1 MGKAVSNERVTQ
13 AIPDEVW
20 VLTRAHVGEQ
30 LENEVGGF
38 LIGFLGEDGLT
49 VTHAVPAREA
59 VGSAAQ
65 LTFPPEAWT
74 AVLSTIEERD
84 QGERL
89 VGWYHSHP
97 GHGIFLSAYDE
108 FIQSQFFPEEGQIAI
123 VIDPQTGEE
132 GVFVTRNGKTQD
144 VFKRSGTKA
153 KGQTKAQQAAK
164 RDRRSLFFRAGS
176 VVILIAAFASFG
188 LIRSGYNSGFA
199 DGEAAGDAAGFARGD
214 TAGYDRGFSEGDA
227 AGYERGFGEGDAAGF
242 ARGDAAGYTRGYALG
257 QTTGYASGFSVGRR
271 DGVDATTEL
280 YGPFVPTAVSGQK
293 AVRLTI
299 EYATQ
304 VAADA
309 AKANLALTQAA
320 GTTTAVTSI
329 DGRWFL
335 VIDVV
340 ESGFTAAPITD
351 LANCVAQ
358 PESCTPAASPLV
370 PTSTEEE

>member
-20 VLTRAHVGEQ
+20 ALTRAHVGEQ

-38 LIGFLGEDGLT
+38 LIGFLAEDGLN

-74 AVLSTIEERD
+74 AVLAAIEERN

-214 TAGYDRGFSEGDA
+214 AAGYDRGFSEGDT
-227 AGYERGFGEGDAAGF
+227 AGYERGFGEGDTAGF

-257 QTTGYASGFSVGRR
+257 QTAGYAIGETAGIAE
-271 DGVDATTEL
+271 GEANATND
-280 YGPFVPTAVSGQK
+280 YGPFVPSVVTGEQT
-293 AVRLTI
+293 VRLTL
-299 EYATQ
+299 EYASET
-304 VAADA
+304 AAQA
-309 AKANLALTQAA
+309 AKNALSVDAEATATL
-320 GTTTAVTSI
+320 TTI

-335 VIDVV
+335 VIQTVASD
-340 ESGFTAAPITD
+340 FTTVTD
-351 LANCVAQ
+351 LAACVAQ
-358 PESCTPAASPLV
+358 PTDCN
-370 PTSTEEE
+370 PTLAP

>member
-20 VLTRAHVGEQ
+20 VLTRAHAGEQ

-38 LIGFLGEDGLT
+38 LLGFLREDGLT

-74 AVLSTIEERD
+74 AVLATIEERN

-97 GHGIFLSAYDE
+97 GHGIFLSAYDQ
-108 FIQSQFFPEEGQIAI
+108 FIHTQFFPEEGQIAI
-123 VIDPQTGEE
+123 VIDPQTGDE
-132 GVFVTRNGKTQD
+132 GVFVTRNNKIQD
-144 VFKRSGTKA
+144 VVKRSGTKA
-153 KGQTKAQQAAK
+153 KGETKAQQAAK
-164 RDRRSLFFRAGS
+164 RDRRSLFFRAGA
-176 VVILIAAFASFG
+176 VVILIGAFASFG

-199 DGEAAGDAAGFARGD
+199 DGEVAGDAAGFARGD
-214 TAGYDRGFSEGDA
+214 AAGYDRGLSEGDA
-227 AGYERGFGEGDAAGF
+227 AGYERGFREGDTAGF

-257 QTTGYASGFSVGRR
+257 QTAGYASGFSVGRR

-280 YGPFVPTAVSGQK
+280 YGPFVPTAVSAQK

-309 AKANLALTQAA
+309 AKANLALTQSA
-320 GTTTAVTSI
+320 GTTTAVTST

-340 ESGFTAAPITD
+340 ESGFTAAPIAD

-358 PESCTPAASPLV
+358 PESCTPAATPLI
-370 PTSTEEE
+370 PTSSEGE

>member
-1 MGKAVSNERVTQ
+1 MGKAVSNERVAQ

-38 LIGFLGEDGLT
+38 LIGFLAEDGLT

-74 AVLSTIEERD
+74 AVLATIEERN

-97 GHGIFLSAYDE
+97 GHGVFLSAYDE

-199 DGEAAGDAAGFARGD
+199 DGDAA
-214 TAGYDRGFSEGDA
+214 
-227 AGYERGFGEGDAAGF
+227 GDAAGF
-242 ARGDAAGYTRGYALG
+242 ARGDAAGYTRGFSEGDTAGYERGFGEGDTAGFNRGDAAGYTRGYALG
-257 QTTGYASGFSVGRR
+257 QTAGYASGYAVGKTAGI
-271 DGVDATTEL
+271 DEAEASAIES
-280 YGPFVPTAVSGQK
+280 YGPFVPDVATGEQT
-293 AVRLTI
+293 VRLTL
-299 EYATQ
+299 EYATE
-304 VAADA
+304 AAA
-309 AKANLALTQAA
+309 
-320 GTTTAVTSI
+320 TTAMGDLAVDPEATKEVI
-329 DGRWFL
+329 TINGRWFL
-335 VIDVV
+335 VI
-340 ESGFTAAPITD
+340 ESVASDFTAVSD
-351 LANCVAQ
+351 LAACVAH
-358 PESCTPAASPLV
+358 PTACTPTLAP
-370 PTSTEEE
+370 

>member
-20 VLTRAHVGEQ
+20 ALTRAHVGEQ

-74 AVLSTIEERD
+74 AVLATIEERN

-132 GVFVTRNGKTQD
+132 GVFVSRNGKTQD

-199 DGEAAGDAAGFARGD
+199 DGDAAGFARGD
-214 TAGYDRGFSEGDA
+214 AAGYDRGFGEGDA
-227 AGYERGFGEGDAAGF
+227 AGYERGFGEGDTAGF
-242 ARGDAAGYTRGYALG
+242 TRGDAAGYTRGYALG
-257 QTTGYASGFSVGRR
+257 QIAGYASGLAVGRAT
-271 DGVDATTEL
+271 GIAEGEAAATTL
-280 YGPFVPTAVSGQK
+280 YAPFVPTPIVNDK
-293 AVRLTI
+293 TVRLSI
-299 EYATQ
+299 EYATEAEAT
-304 VAADA
+304 AAEV
-309 AKANLALTQAA
+309 ALTPEMD
-320 GTTTAVTSI
+320 TKTSVI
-329 DGRWFL
+329 SIGQRWFL
-335 VIDVV
+335 TINI
-340 ESGFTAAPITD
+340 AASD
-351 LANCVAQ
+351 SASVSALANCVAQ
-358 PESCTPAASPLV
+358 PSACTPTIGP
-370 PTSTEEE
+370 

>member
-20 VLTRAHVGEQ
+20 VLTRAHAGEQ

-74 AVLSTIEERD
+74 AVLATIEERN

-97 GHGIFLSAYDE
+97 GHGVFLSAYDQ
-108 FIQSQFFPEEGQIAI
+108 FIHTQFFPEEGQIAI

-132 GVFVTRNGKTQD
+132 GVFVTRNEKIQD

-199 DGEAAGDAAGFARGD
+199 DGDAAGLARGDAAG
-214 TAGYDRGFSEGDA
+214 YERGFSEGDA
-227 AGYERGFGEGDAAGF
+227 AGYERGFGEGDTAGF
-242 ARGDAAGYTRGYALG
+242 ARGDAAGYTRGYSLG
-257 QTTGYASGFSVGRR
+257 QTAGYASGYAVGKSA
-271 DGVDATTEL
+271 GITEGEANVADD
-280 YGPFVPTAVSGQK
+280 YGSFVPDVVSGEQT
-293 AVRLTI
+293 VRLTL

-304 VAADA
+304 LDA
-309 AKANLALTQAA
+309 
-320 GTTTAVTSI
+320 TTAKDGLSI
-329 DGRWFL
+329 GAEATAEIITINSRWFL
-335 VIDVV
+335 VI
-340 ESGFTAAPITD
+340 ESVASDFTAVTD
-351 LANCVAQ
+351 LAACVAQ
-358 PESCTPAASPLV
+358 PTACTPTTGP
-370 PTSTEEE
+370 

>member
-20 VLTRAHVGEQ
+20 VLTRAHAGEQ

-38 LIGFLGEDGLT
+38 LIGFLAEDGLN

-74 AVLSTIEERD
+74 AVLATIEERN

-97 GHGIFLSAYDE
+97 GHGVFLSAYDQ
-108 FIQSQFFPEEGQIAI
+108 FIHTQFFPEEGQIAI

-132 GVFVTRNGKTQD
+132 GVFVTRNEKIQD

-199 DGEAAGDAAGFARGD
+199 DGDAAGDAAGFARGD
-214 TAGYDRGFSEGDA
+214 AAGYNRGFSEGDT
-227 AGYERGFGEGDAAGF
+227 AGYERGFGEGDTAGF
-242 ARGDAAGYTRGYALG
+242 TRGDAAGYTRGYALG
-257 QTTGYASGFSVGRR
+257 QTAGYASGYAVGKTAGI
-271 DGVDATTEL
+271 DEAEASANES
-280 YGPFVPTAVSGQK
+280 YGPFVPEVVSGEQT
-293 AVRLTI
+293 VRLTL

-304 VAADA
+304 GAA
-309 AKANLALTQAA
+309 
-320 GTTTAVTSI
+320 TTAMSDLAI
-329 DGRWFL
+329 DPEATKEVITINGRWFL
-335 VIDVV
+335 VI
-340 ESGFTAAPITD
+340 ESVASDFTAVSD
-351 LANCVAQ
+351 LAACVAQ
-358 PESCTPAASPLV
+358 PIDCTPTLAPSP
-370 PTSTEEE
+370 

>member
-1 MGKAVSNERVTQ
+1 VTQ

-38 LIGFLGEDGLT
+38 LIGFLREDGLT

-74 AVLSTIEERD
+74 AVLATIEERN

-108 FIQSQFFPEEGQIAI
+108 FIQSQFFREEGQIAI

-132 GVFVTRNGKTQD
+132 GVFVTRNGKTQE

-199 DGEAAGDAAGFARGD
+199 DGDTAGFARGD
-214 TAGYDRGFSEGDA
+214 TAGFARGDAAGYARGFSEGDT
-227 AGYERGFGEGDAAGF
+227 AGYERGFGEGDTAGF

-257 QTTGYASGFSVGRR
+257 QTAGYASGFSVGRR
-271 DGVDATTEL
+271 DGVAATVDL
-280 YGPFVPTAVSGQK
+280 YGPFVPSAVSGQK
-293 AVRLTI
+293 TVRLTI

-304 VAADA
+304 TAANA
-309 AKANLALTQAA
+309 AEANLALTKAA
-320 GTTTAVTSI
+320 GTTTNVTSI
-329 DGRWFL
+329 GGRWFL

-370 PTSTEEE
+370 PTFTEEE

>member
-20 VLTRAHVGEQ
+20 VLTRAHAGEQ

-74 AVLSTIEERD
+74 AVLATIEERN

-97 GHGIFLSAYDE
+97 GHGVFLSAYDQ
-108 FIQSQFFPEEGQIAI
+108 FIHTQFFPEEGQIAI

-132 GVFVTRNGKTQD
+132 GVFVTRNEKIQD

-176 VVILIAAFASFG
+176 VVILVAAFASFG
-188 LIRSGYNSGFA
+188 LIRSGYNSGFT

-214 TAGYDRGFSEGDA
+214 AAGYGRGLSEGDA
-227 AGYERGFGEGDAAGF
+227 AGYERGFGEGDTAGF

-257 QTTGYASGFSVGRR
+257 QTAGYASGYAVGKTA
-271 DGVDATTEL
+271 GIVIGESTTAEL
-280 YGPFVPTAVSGQK
+280 YGPFVPTLIDVDK
-293 AVRLTI
+293 TVRLSI
-299 EYATQ
+299 EYATEAEATLAR
-304 VAADA
+304 V
-309 AKANLALTQAA
+309 ALTPEPDTESSVISIGERWFLIINIAVSD
-320 GTTTAVTSI
+320 VTSI
-329 DGRWFL
+329 
-335 VIDVV
+335 
-340 ESGFTAAPITD
+340 SD

-358 PESCTPAASPLV
+358 PSACTPTFV
-370 PTSTEEE
+370 R

>member
-20 VLTRAHVGEQ
+20 ALTRAHVAEQ

-74 AVLSTIEERD
+74 AVLATIEERN

-97 GHGIFLSAYDE
+97 GHGVFLSAYDQ
-108 FIQSQFFPEEGQIAI
+108 FIHTQFFPEEGQIAI

-132 GVFVTRNGKTQD
+132 GVFVTRNEKIQD
-144 VFKRSGTKA
+144 VFKRSGIKA

-199 DGEAAGDAAGFARGD
+199 DGDAA
-214 TAGYDRGFSEGDA
+214 
-227 AGYERGFGEGDAAGF
+227 GDAAGF
-242 ARGDAAGYTRGYALG
+242 ARGDAAGYTRGFSEGDTAGYERGFGEGDTAGFTRGDAAGYTRGYGAG
-257 QTTGYASGFSVGRR
+257 QIVGYASGLVAGRTA
-271 DGVDATTEL
+271 GIAEGTETTTNA
-280 YGPFVPTAVSGQK
+280 YAPFVPTLIPSDK

-299 EYATQ
+299 EYPTEVDANT
-304 VAADA
+304 AKSALLPEAD
-309 AKANLALTQAA
+309 
-320 GTTTAVTSI
+320 TSRTVFAI
-329 DGRWFL
+329 NGRWFL
-335 VIDVV
+335 SIEVSLSDV
-340 ESGFTAAPITD
+340 SSISD
-351 LANCVAQ
+351 LANCVNQ
-358 PESCTPAASPLV
+358 PSACTPTIAP
-370 PTSTEEE
+370 

>member
-20 VLTRAHVGEQ
+20 VLTRAHAGEQ

-49 VTHAVPAREA
+49 VTHAVSAREA

-74 AVLSTIEERD
+74 AVLATIEERN

-97 GHGIFLSAYDE
+97 GHGVFLSAYDQ
-108 FIQSQFFPEEGQIAI
+108 FIHTQFFPEEGQIAI

-199 DGEAAGDAAGFARGD
+199 DGEVAGDAAGFARGD
-214 TAGYDRGFSEGDA
+214 TAGYTRGFSEGDT
-227 AGYERGFGEGDAAGF
+227 AGYERGFGEGDTAGF
-242 ARGDAAGYTRGYALG
+242 TRGDAAGYTRGYALG
-257 QTTGYASGFSVGRR
+257 QTAGYASGLAAGRAT
-271 DGVDATTEL
+271 GNAEGEAAATTR
-280 YGPFVPTAVSGQK
+280 YAPFVPASIVSDK
-293 AVRLTI
+293 TVRLSI
-299 EYATQ
+299 EYATEAEAT
-304 VAADA
+304 AARV
-309 AKANLALTQAA
+309 ALTPEID
-320 GTTTAVTSI
+320 TATSVI
-329 DGRWFL
+329 SIGQRWFL
-335 VIDVV
+335 IINIAVSDVA
-340 ESGFTAAPITD
+340 SLSA

-358 PESCTPAASPLV
+358 PSACTPLLTP
-370 PTSTEEE
+370 

>member
-20 VLTRAHVGEQ
+20 VLTRAHAGEQ

-74 AVLSTIEERD
+74 AVLATIEERN

-97 GHGIFLSAYDE
+97 GHGVFLSAYDQ
-108 FIQSQFFPEEGQIAI
+108 FIHTQFFPEEGQIAI

-199 DGEAAGDAAGFARGD
+199 DGEAAGDAAGLARGD
-214 TAGYDRGFSEGDA
+214 AAGYGRGFSEGDA
-227 AGYERGFGEGDAAGF
+227 AGYERGFGEGDTAGF

-257 QTTGYASGFSVGRR
+257 QTAGYASGFSAGRK

-280 YGPFVPTAVSGQK
+280 YGPFAPTAVSGQK
-293 AVRLTI
+293 TVSLTI

-309 AKANLALTQAA
+309 ANLALTKSA
-320 GTTTAVTSI
+320 GTTTNVTSI
-329 DGRWFL
+329 NGRWYL
-335 VIDVV
+335 VINVV
-340 ESGFTAAPITD
+340 ESGFTAAPIAD
-351 LANCVAQ
+351 LAACVAQ
-358 PESCTPAASPLV
+358 PESCTPAATPPS
-370 PTSTEEE
+370 PTSSGGE

>member
-20 VLTRAHVGEQ
+20 VLTRAHAGEQ

-38 LIGFLGEDGLT
+38 LIGFLAEDGLN

-74 AVLSTIEERD
+74 AVLATIEERN

-97 GHGIFLSAYDE
+97 GHGVFLSAYDQ
-108 FIQSQFFPEEGQIAI
+108 FIHTQFFPEEGQIAI

-132 GVFVTRNGKTQD
+132 GVFVTRNEKIQD

-176 VVILIAAFASFG
+176 VVILIAAFASVG

-214 TAGYDRGFSEGDA
+214 AAGYDRGFGEGDA
-227 AGYERGFGEGDAAGF
+227 AGYERGFGEGDTAGF
-242 ARGDAAGYTRGYALG
+242 TRGDAAGYTRGYGAG
-257 QTTGYASGFSVGRR
+257 QIVGYASGLTEGRTA
-271 DGVDATTEL
+271 GIAEGTETTTDTYAPL
-280 YGPFVPTAVSGQK
+280 VPTVITSDK

-299 EYATQ
+299 EYATE
-304 VAADA
+304 VEANS
-309 AKANLALTQAA
+309 AKNALLPESDTSR
-320 GTTTAVTSI
+320 TVFSINNRWFLSIEISLSDVTSI
-329 DGRWFL
+329 
-335 VIDVV
+335 
-340 ESGFTAAPITD
+340 SD
-351 LANCVAQ
+351 LANCVNQA
-358 PESCTPAASPLV
+358 SACTPTITP
-370 PTSTEEE
+370 

>member
-20 VLTRAHVGEQ
+20 VLTRAHAGEQ

-38 LIGFLGEDGLT
+38 LIGFLAEDGLN

-74 AVLSTIEERD
+74 AVLATIEERN

-97 GHGIFLSAYDE
+97 GHGVFLSAYDQ
-108 FIQSQFFPEEGQIAI
+108 FIHTQVFPEEGQIAI
-123 VIDPQTGEE
+123 VIDPQPGEE
-132 GVFVTRNGKTQD
+132 GVFVTRNEKIQD

-214 TAGYDRGFSEGDA
+214 AAGYTRGFSEGDT
-227 AGYERGFGEGDAAGF
+227 AGYERGFGEGDTAGF
-242 ARGDAAGYTRGYALG
+242 TRGDAAGYTRGYALG
-257 QTTGYASGFSVGRR
+257 QTAGYASGYAVGKTAGI
-271 DGVDATTEL
+271 DEAEASANES
-280 YGPFVPTAVSGQK
+280 YGPFVPEVVSGEQT
-293 AVRLTI
+293 VRLTL
-299 EYATQ
+299 EYTSELAAQTAKNALSVDAEAT
-304 VAADA
+304 AEI
-309 AKANLALTQAA
+309 
-320 GTTTAVTSI
+320 TTI
-329 DGRWFL
+329 NGRWFL
-335 VIDVV
+335 VI
-340 ESGFTAAPITD
+340 ESVASDFTAVSD
-351 LANCVAQ
+351 LAACVAQ
-358 PESCTPAASPLV
+358 PIDCTPTLAPSP
-370 PTSTEEE
+370 

>member
-74 AVLSTIEERD
+74 AVLSTIEERN

-199 DGEAAGDAAGFARGD
+199 DGDTAGFTRGDA
-214 TAGYDRGFSEGDA
+214 AGYDRGFSEGDT
-227 AGYERGFGEGDAAGF
+227 AGYERGFGEGDTAGF

-257 QTTGYASGFSVGRR
+257 QTAGYASGFNVGRS
-271 DGVDATTEL
+271 DGVDATTER

-293 AVRLTI
+293 TVRLTI
-299 EYATQ
+299 EYTTQ
-304 VAADA
+304 AAADA
-309 AKANLALTQAA
+309 ANLALTKSV
-320 GTTTAVTSI
+320 GTTSGVTSI

-335 VIDVV
+335 VINVV
-340 ESGFTAAPITD
+340 ESGFTAAPISD

-358 PESCTPAASPLV
+358 PESCTPAATPLSPAL
-370 PTSTEEE
+370 SGGE

>member
-20 VLTRAHVGEQ
+20 VLTRAHAGEQ

-74 AVLSTIEERD
+74 AVLATIEERN

-97 GHGIFLSAYDE
+97 GHGVFLSAYDQ
-108 FIQSQFFPEEGQIAI
+108 FIHTQFFPEEGQIAI

-132 GVFVTRNGKTQD
+132 GVFVTRNEKIQD

-164 RDRRSLFFRAGS
+164 RDRRSLVFRAGS

-199 DGEAAGDAAGFARGD
+199 DGEVAGDAAGFARGD
-214 TAGYDRGFSEGDA
+214 AAGFARGDAAGFARGDSAGYDRGF
-227 AGYERGFGEGDAAGF
+227 GEGDTAGF
-242 ARGDAAGYTRGYALG
+242 ARGDAAGYTRGYASG
-257 QTTGYASGFSVGRR
+257 QSAGYASGFSLGKTA
-271 DGVDATTEL
+271 GITEGQANAVED
-280 YGPFVPTAVSGQK
+280 YGPFVPDAIPSEQS
-293 AVRLTI
+293 VRLTL
-299 EYATQ
+299 EYADEAT
-304 VAADA
+304 AIA
-309 AKANLALTQAA
+309 AKDGLSIGAEATAEI
-320 GTTTAVTSI
+320 TTI
-329 DGRWFL
+329 NGRWFL
-335 VIDVV
+335 VI
-340 ESGFTAAPITD
+340 ESVASDFTAVTD
-351 LANCVAQ
+351 LAACVAQ
-358 PESCTPAASPLV
+358 PTACI
-370 PTSTEEE
+370 PTLAP

>member
-20 VLTRAHVGEQ
+20 VLTRAHAGEQ

-74 AVLSTIEERD
+74 AVLATIEERN

-97 GHGIFLSAYDE
+97 GHGVFLSAYDQ
-108 FIQSQFFPEEGQIAI
+108 FIHTQFFPEEGQIAI

-132 GVFVTRNGKTQD
+132 GVFVTRNDKIQD

-153 KGQTKAQQAAK
+153 KGETKAQQAAK
-164 RDRRSLFFRAGS
+164 RDRRSLFLRAGS

-214 TAGYDRGFSEGDA
+214 AAGYGRGFSEGDA
-227 AGYERGFGEGDAAGF
+227 AGYERGFGEGDTAGF

-257 QTTGYASGFSVGRR
+257 QVAGYASGYAVGKTAGI
-271 DGVDATTEL
+271 DEAEASAIES
-280 YGPFVPTAVSGQK
+280 YGPFVPGVLAGEQTVRLTLEYADEATAVSAKDG
-293 AVRLTI
+293 LTVDA
-299 EYATQ
+299 EATKE
-304 VAADA
+304 V
-309 AKANLALTQAA
+309 
-320 GTTTAVTSI
+320 TTI
-329 DGRWFL
+329 NGRWFL
-335 VIDVV
+335 VIETASSDFTDVTNL
-340 ESGFTAAPITD
+340 TA
-351 LANCVAQ
+351 CVAR
-358 PESCTPAASPLV
+358 PTTCTPVLAP
-370 PTSTEEE
+370 

>member
-74 AVLSTIEERD
+74 AVLSTIEERN

-164 RDRRSLFFRAGS
+164 RDRRSLIFRAGS

-214 TAGYDRGFSEGDA
+214 AAGYDRGFSEGDT
-227 AGYERGFGEGDAAGF
+227 AGYERGFGEGDTAGF

-257 QTTGYASGFSVGRR
+257 QVAGYANGLAAGRTL
-271 DGVDATTEL
+271 GISEGEAATTTL
-280 YGPFVPTAVSGQK
+280 YAPFVPTPIVSDK
-293 AVRLTI
+293 TVRLSI
-299 EYATQ
+299 EYATEAEAT
-304 VAADA
+304 AAE
-309 AKANLALTQAA
+309 LALTREPD
-320 GTTTAVTSI
+320 TASSI
-329 DGRWFL
+329 ISINERWFL
-335 VIDVV
+335 VINIAVSDVT
-340 ESGFTAAPITD
+340 SLTA

-358 PESCTPAASPLV
+358 PSACTPTFV
-370 PTSTEEE
+370 P

>member
-1 MGKAVSNERVTQ
+1 LA
-13 AIPDEVW
+13 
-20 VLTRAHVGEQ
+20 
-30 LENEVGGF
+30 
-38 LIGFLGEDGLT
+38 
-49 VTHAVPAREA
+49 
-59 VGSAAQ
+59 
-65 LTFPPEAWT
+65 
-74 AVLSTIEERD
+74 TIEERN

-108 FIQSQFFPEEGQIAI
+108 FIQSQFFREEGQIAI

-132 GVFVTRNGKTQD
+132 GVFVTRNGKTQN

-199 DGEAAGDAAGFARGD
+199 DGDTAGFARGD
-214 TAGYDRGFSEGDA
+214 AAGYDRGFSEGDA
-227 AGYERGFGEGDAAGF
+227 AGYERGFGEGDTAGF

-257 QTTGYASGFSVGRR
+257 QTAGYASGFSVGQN
-271 DGVDATTEL
+271 DGVVATTEL
-280 YGPFVPTAVSGQK
+280 YGPFVPTAVAGQK
-293 AVRLTI
+293 TVRLTI

-304 VAADA
+304 ATADA
-309 AKANLALTQAA
+309 ANLALAKSV
-320 GTTTAVTSI
+320 GTTASVISI

-335 VIDVV
+335 VINVV
-340 ESGFTAAPITD
+340 ESSFAVAPIND
-351 LANCVAQ
+351 LAACVAQ
-358 PESCTPAASPLV
+358 PESCTPTATPLIPAS
-370 PTSTEEE
+370 SRGE

>member
-20 VLTRAHVGEQ
+20 VLTRAHAGEQ

-38 LIGFLGEDGLT
+38 LIGLLTEDGLK

-65 LTFPPEAWT
+65 LTFPPDAWT
-74 AVLSTIEERD
+74 AVLATIEERN

-97 GHGIFLSAYDE
+97 GHGVFLSAYDE
-108 FIQSQFFPEEGQIAI
+108 FIQAQFFPEEGQIAI

-132 GVFVTRNGKTQD
+132 GVFVTRNGKTQE

-153 KGQTKAQQAAK
+153 KGETKAQKAAK

-199 DGEAAGDAAGFARGD
+199 DGEAAGDATGFARGEA
-214 TAGYDRGFSEGDA
+214 AGYDRGFSEGDT
-227 AGYERGFGEGDAAGF
+227 AGF
-242 ARGDAAGYTRGYALG
+242 ARGDAAGYTRGYGLG
-257 QTTGYASGFSVGRR
+257 QTAGYANGLAAGRAT
-271 DGVDATTEL
+271 GNAEGEAAATTR
-280 YGPFVPTAVSGQK
+280 YAPFIPAPIVSDK
-293 AVRLTI
+293 TVRLSI
-299 EYATQ
+299 EYATEAEAT
-304 VAADA
+304 AARV
-309 AKANLALTQAA
+309 ALTPEIN
-320 GTTTAVTSI
+320 TATSVI
-329 DGRWFL
+329 SIGQRWFL
-335 VIDVV
+335 IINIAVSDVA
-340 ESGFTAAPITD
+340 SISA

-358 PESCTPAASPLV
+358 PSACTPSFTP
-370 PTSTEEE
+370 